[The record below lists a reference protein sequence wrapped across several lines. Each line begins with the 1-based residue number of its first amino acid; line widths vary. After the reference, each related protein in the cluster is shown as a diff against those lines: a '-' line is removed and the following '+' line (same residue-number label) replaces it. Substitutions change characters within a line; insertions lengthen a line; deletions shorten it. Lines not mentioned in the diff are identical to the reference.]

1 MTTTLKVQNGDI
13 QYAVSG
19 QLKTILDNE
28 KVRQDVKE
36 MLLIEQLDGLGA
48 SLINII
54 GTVDQVDFLRGLIF
68 RQIAGG
74 VEGLKRLQKGR
85 QRAQRPE
92 GELIDA
98 IELLQVVVA
107 SQEEDPTS
115 FIFKLDLKTVE
126 AQRLTLSGTVFPT
139 ITSVGV

>member
-1 MTTTLKVQNGDI
+1 MTTTLEVINGDI

-28 KVRQDVKE
+28 KVRQDAKE

-54 GTVDQVDFLRGLIF
+54 GTVDQVDFLRGIIF
-68 RQIAGG
+68 RQITGG
-74 VEGLKRLQKGR
+74 VEGLKRLQKGK

-92 GELIDA
+92 GELIDD

-126 AQRLTLSGTVFPT
+126 AQRLSLSGTVFPT
-139 ITSVGV
+139 ITSVGG